1 MRVAVTG
8 GSGFVGAHSVQAL
21 LDAGH
26 EVRLLVHPGEQL
38 ADSLGALGV
47 EISADDIV
55 VGDVC
60 DPAAVDQL
68 LDGCDALLHAAGIV
82 GTDDRREPLMW
93 RINVDATALVL
104 GAAATRGLDPI
115 IHVASYSALF
125 PTSAPVIGP
134 DTPSAI
140 ARSAYG
146 RTKSAADRFAR
157 GLQAAGAPVVVTY
170 PSSVV
175 GPPAGHRR
183 GITADGFTPLFK
195 MGFTTTFDGGMMMV
209 DVRDVA
215 TAHVRIMEQGRG
227 PRRYTLGGT
236 FLTFDEMLDEVSRA
250 KGTPIRRIRVSGGA
264 MRGIGRA
271 ADLAGKFLP
280 LSPGVSFEAMWLLT
294 AAVPMDDTRTIEEL
308 GMVWRPVRESLED
321 ALRR

>member
-1 MRVAVTG
+1 MDVAVTG

-26 EVRLLVHPGEQL
+26 EVRLLVPPGEQL
-38 ADSLGALGV
+38 DGSLGALGV
-47 EISADDIV
+47 EISPDRIV

-60 DPAAVDQL
+60 DPAAVDEL

-82 GTDDRREPLMW
+82 GTDDRREALMW
-93 RINVDATALVL
+93 RVNVDATALVL

-115 IHVASYSALF
+115 VHVASYSALF

-175 GPPAGHRR
+175 GPPAGNRR
-183 GITADGFTPLFK
+183 GITADGFAPLLK

-215 TAHVRIMEQGRG
+215 DVHVRIMEPGRG
-227 PRRYTLGGT
+227 PRRYTCGGT
-236 FLTFDEMLDEVSRA
+236 FLTFDEMLDELSQV
-250 KGTPIRRIRVSGGA
+250 KGVPIRRIRVSPA
-264 MRGIGRA
+264 TMRGIGRA
-271 ADLAGKFLP
+271 ADLVEKVLP
-280 LSPGVSFEAMWLLT
+280 MSPGVSFEAMWLLT
-294 AAVPMDDTRTIEEL
+294 EAIPMDDTRTVEDL
-308 GMVWRPVRESLED
+308 GIAWRPIGQSLED
-321 ALRR
+321 ALRG